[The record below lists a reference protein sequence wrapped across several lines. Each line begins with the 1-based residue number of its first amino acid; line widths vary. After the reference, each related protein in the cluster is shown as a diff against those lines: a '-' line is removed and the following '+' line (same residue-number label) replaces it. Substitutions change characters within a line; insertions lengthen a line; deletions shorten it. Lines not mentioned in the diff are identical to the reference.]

1 MQAYCVSFALT
12 KPTQNYLALCEELKN
27 SPDWWQCLDSTWL
40 ILTAE
45 TASQLF
51 DRLKPHFDNSDR
63 VLVIGVT
70 ADHSGWL
77 TPDAWTWFTENVS
90 KEGR

>member
-1 MQAYCVSFALT
+1 MPVYCVSFT
-12 KPTQNYLALCEELKN
+12 STRLAPNHAAFCKELKR
-27 SPDWWQCLDSTWL
+27 SSDWWQCLDSTWL

-51 DRLKPHFDNSDR
+51 DRLKPHLDSSDR

-70 ADHSGWL
+70 QDYSGWL
-77 TPDAWTWFTENVS
+77 TPDAWIWATNNLS
-90 KEGR
+90 K